1 MRLNSGTKQNPKVR
15 DFKFISWSPAPYPNV
30 TLNIDGSAK
39 GSPDLTEVGSFER
52 LYRKMDFR
60 VFSTS
65 RYIF

>member
-39 GSPDLTEVGSFER
+39 GSLDLAEVGCSER